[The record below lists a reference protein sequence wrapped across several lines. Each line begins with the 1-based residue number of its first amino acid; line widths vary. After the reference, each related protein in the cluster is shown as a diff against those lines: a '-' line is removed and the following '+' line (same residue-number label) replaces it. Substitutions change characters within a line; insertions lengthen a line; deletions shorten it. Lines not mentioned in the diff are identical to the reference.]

1 MDIEKSSNGEQLKRH
16 KAKGSFEASENVK
29 KSKNKWNIQMFNMLE
44 RIFQTSIKLSLYA
57 LYLLNRHIKSRERAN
72 SSFSKRQF
80 DNNISD
86 GLFILS
92 KVYASSYS

>member
-1 MDIEKSSNGEQLKRH
+1 MDIEKSSNGEQLKQH

-29 KSKNKWNIQMFNMLE
+29 KSKNKWNIQIFNMLE
-44 RIFQTSIKLSLYA
+44 GIFQTSIKLYA
-57 LYLLNRHIKSRERAN
+57 LYLLNRHITSRGRAN
-72 SSFSKRQF
+72 SSFSNRQF